1 MDNCPLWTIVISFGR
16 LVSSTRLT
24 SLVQLRYPFL
34 LTFPIHLRKKG
45 KSNNMQVARGSV
57 QIKRFSSY
65 LNVTSLFHELKHQG
79 LVVNRGWI
87 PAQVFFFKNIIKE
100 KSLGCL
106 FENGLGY
113 SVINIT
119 RRSTLTKI
127 LQTGVALEDLK
138 MFTFQLRRLSGFK
151 F

>member
-1 MDNCPLWTIVISFGR
+1 M
-16 LVSSTRLT
+16 
-24 SLVQLRYPFL
+24 
-34 LTFPIHLRKKG
+34 
-45 KSNNMQVARGSV
+45 
-57 QIKRFSSY
+57 
-65 LNVTSLFHELKHQG
+65 
-79 LVVNRGWI
+79 NRGWI
-87 PAQVFFFKNIIKE
+87 PAQVFFFKNIIEE

-127 LQTGVALEDLK
+127 LQAGVALEDLK